1 MKSFLAECRRR
12 RVLRLA
18 GIYVVGCWAVLQVAD
33 LAFESWGITQ
43 SAIRYVW
50 IAAIIGSPVA
60 LYLGW
65 HFDIEGGR
73 LVRTAAAGSSTE
85 DLQLHLADYAILAAF
100 IAIVIAATYG
110 IGTEITN
117 VTEPGS
123 DLVSGDAVG
132 EPADP
137 RSIAV
142 LPFSVDDA
150 GKGEIEF
157 LADGIQ
163 DELLTRLS
171 LVSALKVTSRTS
183 VERYR
188 DLRTSIPAIGREL
201 GVAKILEGRIQQS
214 GDQIRVNVQLIDAA
228 KDSHDWAQTFDRQF
242 TASNVFQIQSEIVE
256 SIAAQLEATIT
267 PNETRQVTS
276 APTEDLSAYTAY
288 LKGKRLAES
297 ESVESL
303 TEAVSFLRQAME
315 FDPEFALAYVALAD
329 AYLTLSAN
337 FLAGMEA
344 KESTALAEP
353 LLKRALAIEP
363 DLGEAYASL
372 GLVRQLQNNIHAAE
386 EAYRKAMQLRPNY
399 SRVFRLLGKLK
410 LKQGTGQEGYDLL
423 QKALAIDPYSVPI
436 NFDIARYHDAT
447 GNFETA
453 LARYLRIIEVEPDY
467 AFAYVYIAAI
477 YYLVDGRADE
487 SLVWY
492 QKAVEHDALSPSLAS
507 GQAIAYLE
515 LGDPDAA
522 SVFVERALNM
532 SPRTFWPLW
541 TSLLLNLYVG
551 NDEAAERDART
562 LLEVY
567 PRNWGALK
575 HLRNA
580 DIAEGRYDAAASRYA
595 RAYRELTENETPLVD
610 ANNYIAAVDL
620 ALVLMHL
627 DQTERANDLLE
638 GALAVIETIPRLGTE
653 GYWVLDAQ
661 VYALQGRSDMALA
674 ALREATEQGWRV
686 LTWFYLDHDP
696 NLELLRAEPEF
707 QRLRQLIHD
716 DLEAQASRTEQ
727 LRASGDLKL

>member
-1 MKSFLAECRRR
+1 
-12 RVLRLA
+12 
-18 GIYVVGCWAVLQVAD
+18 
-33 LAFESWGITQ
+33 
-43 SAIRYVW
+43 
-50 IAAIIGSPVA
+50 
-60 LYLGW
+60 
-65 HFDIEGGR
+65 
-73 LVRTAAAGSSTE
+73 
-85 DLQLHLADYAILAAF
+85 
-100 IAIVIAATYG
+100 
-110 IGTEITN
+110 
-117 VTEPGS
+117 
-123 DLVSGDAVG
+123 
-132 EPADP
+132 
-137 RSIAV
+137 
-142 LPFSVDDA
+142 
-150 GKGEIEF
+150 
-157 LADGIQ
+157 
-163 DELLTRLS
+163 
-171 LVSALKVTSRTS
+171 
-183 VERYR
+183 
-188 DLRTSIPAIGREL
+188 
-201 GVAKILEGRIQQS
+201 
-214 GDQIRVNVQLIDAA
+214 
-228 KDSHDWAQTFDRQF
+228 
-242 TASNVFQIQSEIVE
+242 
-256 SIAAQLEATIT
+256 
-267 PNETRQVTS
+267 
-276 APTEDLSAYTAY
+276 
-288 LKGKRLAES
+288 
-297 ESVESL
+297 
-303 TEAVSFLRQAME
+303 
-315 FDPEFALAYVALAD
+315 
-329 AYLTLSAN
+329 
-337 FLAGMEA
+337 
-344 KESTALAEP
+344 
-353 LLKRALAIEP
+353 
-363 DLGEAYASL
+363 
-372 GLVRQLQNNIHAAE
+372 
-386 EAYRKAMQLRPNY
+386 MQ
-399 SRVFRLLGKLK
+399 
-410 LKQGTGQEGYDLL
+410 QEGYDLFK
-423 QKALAIDPYSVPI
+423 KALAIDPYSVPV
-436 NFDIARYHDAT
+436 NFDIAQYHNSI
-447 GNFETA
+447 GNFESA
-453 LARYLRIIEVEPDY
+453 LTRYRRIIEVDPDY

-477 YYLVDGRADE
+477 HFLVYGQADE

-507 GQAIAYLE
+507 AQAIAYLE

-727 LRASGDLKL
+727 LRASGDLRL

>member
-1 MKSFLAECRRR
+1 M
-12 RVLRLA
+12 
-18 GIYVVGCWAVLQVAD
+18 YVVGCWVVLQVAD
-33 LAFESWGITQ
+33 LAFENWGIEQFT
-43 SAIRYVW
+43 IRYIWV
-50 IAAIIGSPVA
+50 AATVGLPVA
-60 LYLGW
+60 LFFGW
-65 HFDIEGGR
+65 RFDIVGGR
-73 LVRTAAAGSSTE
+73 VVRTAAGASSE
-85 DLQLHLADYAILAAF
+85 DPSLHFVDYAILTAVV
-100 IAIVIAATYG
+100 AIVIAAIYG
-110 IGTEITN
+110 IGTEITG
-117 VTEPGS
+117 VTEPGAG
-123 DLVSGDAVG
+123 LVSGR
-132 EPADP
+132 ADVEGAAP

-142 LPFSVDDA
+142 LPFSIDSA
-150 GKGEIEF
+150 GASEIEF

-171 LVSALKVTSRTS
+171 LISALKVTSRTS

-188 DLRTSIPAIGREL
+188 STKAGIPTIGREL
-201 GVAKILEGRIQQS
+201 GVAKILEGRIQRA
-214 GDQIRVNVQLIDAA
+214 GDQIRVNVQLIDAE
-228 KDSHDWAQTFDRQF
+228 KDEHEWAQSFDRQF
-242 TASNVFQIQSEIVE
+242 TASNVFNIQSEIVE

-267 PNETRQVTS
+267 PVETRQLMLT
-276 APTEDLSAYTAY
+276 PTEDLAAYTEY

-297 ESVESL
+297 ESVASL
-303 TEAVSFLRQAME
+303 TASVLHFEKAIE
-315 FDPEFALAYVALAD
+315 FDPGFALAHVGLAD

-344 KESTALAEP
+344 AESTVLAEP
-353 LLKRALAIEP
+353 LLMRALVLEP

-372 GLVRQLQNNIHAAE
+372 GLVRQLQNNAQAAE
-386 EAYRKAMQLRPNY
+386 EAYRKAMKLRPNY
-399 SRVFRLLGKLK
+399 SRVFRLLGRLK
-410 LKQGTGQEGYDLL
+410 LRQGMQQEGYDLFK
-423 QKALAIDPYSVPI
+423 KALAIDPYSVPV
-436 NFDIARYHDAT
+436 NFDIAQYHNSI
-447 GNFETA
+447 GNFESA
-453 LARYLRIIEVEPDY
+453 LTRYRRIIEVDPDY

-477 YYLVDGRADE
+477 HFLVYGQADE

-507 GQAIAYLE
+507 AQAIAYLE

-610 ANNYIAAVDL
+610 ANNCIAAVDL

-627 DQTERANDLLE
+627 DQTERANDLLQ
-638 GALAVIETIPRLGTE
+638 GALAVIETMPRLGTE

-661 VYALQGRSDMALA
+661 VYALQGRSDTALA
-674 ALREATEQGWRV
+674 ALREATEQGWRA

>member
-12 RVLRLA
+12 RVFRLA

-43 SAIRYVW
+43 LAIRYVW
-50 IAAIIGSPVA
+50 IAAIIGMPVA
-60 LYLGW
+60 LYFGW
-65 HFDIEGGR
+65 HFDIVSGR
-73 LVRTAAAGSSTE
+73 LVRTAASDSTA
-85 DLQLHLADYAILAAF
+85 DLSLHFADYAILAAC
-100 IAIVIAATYG
+100 IAIVVAATYG
-110 IGTEITN
+110 IGTEITGI
-117 VTEPGS
+117 TESGS
-123 DLVSGDAVG
+123 DPIAG
-132 EPADP
+132 ETVTGLTDP

-150 GKGEIEF
+150 GRGDIEF

-188 DLRTSIPAIGREL
+188 NTRTSIPIIGREL
-201 GVAKILEGRIQQS
+201 GVAKILEGRIQQA
-214 GDQIRVNVQLIDAA
+214 GDQIRVNVQLIDAV
-228 KDSHDWAQTFDRQF
+228 KDSHEWAQTFDRQF
-242 TASNVFQIQSEIVE
+242 TASNVFHIQSEIVE

-267 PNETRQVTS
+267 PSETRQVALT
-276 APTEDLSAYTAY
+276 PTEDLSAYTAY

-303 TEAVSFLRQAME
+303 TEAVSFFNQAIE
-315 FDPEFALAYVALAD
+315 FDPEFALAHVALAD

-337 FLAGMEA
+337 FLAGMQA
-344 KESTALAEP
+344 SESTALAEP
-353 LLKRALAIEP
+353 LLMRALTIEP
-363 DLGEAYASL
+363 NLGEAYASL
-372 GLVRQLQNNIHAAE
+372 GLLRQLQNNVVAAE
-386 EAYRKAMQLRPNY
+386 EAYREAMKLRPNY
-399 SRVFRLLGKLK
+399 SRVFRLLGRLE
-410 LKQGTGQEGYDLL
+410 LRQGNRQEGFNLL
-423 QKALAIDPYSVPI
+423 QKALEIDPYSVPV
-436 NFDIARYHDAT
+436 NFDIARYYDAA
-447 GNFETA
+447 GDFDTA
-453 LARYLRIIEVEPDY
+453 LARYRRIIEVEPDY

-477 YYLVDGRADE
+477 YYLVNGQADE

-492 QKAVEHDALSPSLAS
+492 QKAVEHDALSPSLAAA
-507 GQAIAYLE
+507 QAIAYLE

-522 SVFVERALNM
+522 SVFVERALKM

-575 HLRNA
+575 HLRNV
-580 DIAEGRYDAAASRYA
+580 DIAEGRYEAAASRYA

-610 ANNYIAAVDL
+610 ANNCTAAVDL

-627 DQTERANDLLE
+627 DQAERANDLLE
-638 GALAVIETIPRLGTE
+638 GALAVIETMPRLGTE

-696 NLELLRAEPEF
+696 NLESLRAEPEF

-727 LRASGDLKL
+727 LHASGDLKF